1 MSYYI
6 IMQFYT
12 RNVETTHSTV
22 ANVLGQALLQDAILN
37 DQIKMKAS
45 ISDFKNSV
53 TDVSFVCVV
62 IDGKVSTY
70 VGDVEMRQRS
80 INESKCLSLPDV
92 RSHVSEVPIINNHNI
107 SIADLKIFWNQESI
121 SLIWV
126 KQNPIIFLGSIVL
139 LLLLIFVV
147 KITLDREQATLIE
160 KSIQELVQNKEPS
173 LFIRS
178 KFPYLAHKWV
188 EMKKTVEDY
197 SNERIKLEKAV
208 SLAELASQ
216 VAHDIRSPL
225 SALNM
230 ISSTLTNVPEEK
242 RILIRNS
249 IQRINDIANDLLAK
263 SKVSESSHINDASN
277 DIIDSQSK
285 NGNSKSELV
294 LLPTLIDAIISEKR
308 IHFRDKVG
316 VQIEADINQSYGV
329 FVNLNANE
337 FSRLLSN
344 LINNSVEAFSDANG
358 KVAVC
363 LRKYG
368 DKVSIVVQDNGKGIP
383 SEVLAKLGERG
394 VTHGKDGTQSG
405 SGLGVWH
412 AKTTIESFGGQFQ
425 INSKVGEGTQMVMN
439 LPIVESPAW
448 FQPNLSLQP
457 LQKIISL
464 DDDMSIHGIWRGR
477 LESINTG
484 AKQPELLNFTSG
496 IEFKKYVQELSL
508 NPSEK
513 VLFLIDFEL
522 LNQSQTGLDII
533 DELNLSSKKNY
544 QVILVTSRYDEQ
556 HIRSRCAALG
566 IKLIPKNMAGFVPIE
581 IEPEK
586 EKYDCVLIDDES
598 LNHMT
603 WSLYAKENNK
613 SIKSFNKMADFMV
626 EASKIDLASPIYI
639 DSNLGA
645 EGKGEAH
652 AEAVSNLGFRKIYIA
667 TGFEPDLVRV
677 PVCVTNVVGKD
688 PLF

>member
-1 MSYYI
+1 
-6 IMQFYT
+6 
-12 RNVETTHSTV
+12 
-22 ANVLGQALLQDAILN
+22 
-37 DQIKMKAS
+37 
-45 ISDFKNSV
+45 
-53 TDVSFVCVV
+53 
-62 IDGKVSTY
+62 
-70 VGDVEMRQRS
+70 
-80 INESKCLSLPDV
+80 
-92 RSHVSEVPIINNHNI
+92 
-107 SIADLKIFWNQESI
+107 
-121 SLIWV
+121 
-126 KQNPIIFLGSIVL
+126 
-139 LLLLIFVV
+139 
-147 KITLDREQATLIE
+147 
-160 KSIQELVQNKEPS
+160 
-173 LFIRS
+173 
-178 KFPYLAHKWV
+178 
-188 EMKKTVEDY
+188 
-197 SNERIKLEKAV
+197 
-208 SLAELASQ
+208 
-216 VAHDIRSPL
+216 
-225 SALNM
+225 M

-263 SKVSESSHINDASN
+263 SKVSESSHSNEASSGIT
-277 DIIDSQSK
+277 DGQSK
-285 NGNSKSELV
+285 NGNSKSEFV
-294 LLPTLIDAIISEKR
+294 LLPTLIDAIVSEKR
-308 IHFRDKVG
+308 IHFRDRVG

-337 FSRLLSN
+337 FSRVLSN
-344 LINNSVEAFSDANG
+344 LINNSVEAFTDGHG

-383 SEVLAKLGERG
+383 PEVLAKLGERG

-412 AKTTIESFGGQFQ
+412 AKSTIESFGGQFQ
-425 INSKVGEGTQMVMN
+425 INSKVGEGTLMVMN
-439 LPIVESPAW
+439 FPIVDSPAW

-477 LESINTG
+477 LESINIG

-496 IEFKKYVQELSL
+496 VEFKKYVQGLKSSLS
-508 NPSEK
+508 ER

-533 DELNLSSKKNY
+533 DELNLSSKTNN
-544 QVILVTSRYDEQ
+544 QVILVTSRYDEP

-566 IKLIPKNMAGFVPIE
+566 IKMIPKNMAGFVPIE
-581 IEPEK
+581 IGPEK

-603 WSLYAKENNK
+603 WSLYASENNK

-645 EGKGEAH
+645 EGKGETL
-652 AEAVSNLGFRKIYIA
+652 AEAVSNLGFKRIYIA
-667 TGFEPDLVRV
+667 TGYEPSAVKA
-677 PVCVTNVVGKD
+677 PVFVTGVVGKY
-688 PLF
+688 PAF